1 MESKFFKHSWG
12 SDQLNKTRDFFHFCK
27 DNVKQL
33 VFADLSDSSNF
44 VISDALE
51 LTDKYFK
58 NQILLDK
65 KKYLKN
71 FYGRRIFSD
80 YYNKKFKI
88 KDKKPEK
95 YKIPRKIDLKKIK
108 LSWNSCFS
116 NYTFLGSFMQKV
128 YGLLPFNFLLF
139 YPKRNNI
146 TFDKLKNLNCRMSL
160 NYSKESIAFQ
170 RNHVAKLLSKI
181 CSFKKVSKLK
191 YYNDLKI
198 SKIVISPFGYGE
210 INLRD
215 FEAFLNAC
223 ILFKPNM
230 DHLETWPNLYIK
242 NKTYIDFNW
251 NLNDLI
257 LKLENVLAEYNKY
270 NEVGINGFRLYNR
283 ILDSKDMDIKFC
295 ERFKKLLM
303 YN

>member
-1 MESKFFKHSWG
+1 
-12 SDQLNKTRDFFHFCK
+12 
-27 DNVKQL
+27 
-33 VFADLSDSSNF
+33 
-44 VISDALE
+44 
-51 LTDKYFK
+51 
-58 NQILLDK
+58 
-65 KKYLKN
+65 
-71 FYGRRIFSD
+71 
-80 YYNKKFKI
+80 
-88 KDKKPEK
+88 
-95 YKIPRKIDLKKIK
+95 
-108 LSWNSCFS
+108 
-116 NYTFLGSFMQKV
+116 MQKV

-283 ILDSKDMDIKFC
+283 ILDSKHMDIKFC